1 MFRGLFQPMHLIVIL
16 VIVIIIFGPRRL
28 GELGGALGNAI
39 KGFKKGISSE
49 NGDAIDVRK
58 ESSRSEGTSDNK
70 AK

>member
-1 MFRGLFQPMHLIVIL
+1 MFRGLFQPMHLVVIL

-28 GELGGALGNAI
+28 GELGGALGKAI

-49 NGDAIDVRK
+49 NDDAIDVRK

-70 AK
+70 TT